1 MSPTPSE
8 DDVIAYHRG
17 LAWSLEY
24 ARAELMNMEAELRER
39 VLLASRTAKPG
50 TSHLTDPIE
59 RDPAIR
65 RKVREAREEA
75 EHQAKAQGLT
85 MGRCHFIWAK
95 QAQILRDEH
104 GINWYSPAEMNPST
118 CFD

>member
-1 MSPTPSE
+1 MTATVSE
-8 DDVIAYHRG
+8 EDVIAYHRG
-17 LAWSLEY
+17 LAWTLQE
-24 ARAELMNMEAELRER
+24 ARWELMHMEADLRER

-50 TSHLTDPIE
+50 TTHLTDPIE

-75 EHQAKAQGLT
+75 EQQAEALGLT

-95 QAQILRDEH
+95 QAEILRDEH
-104 GINWYSPAEMNPST
+104 GIKWYSSAAMNPST